1 MNGLSKASIWV
12 KNYRN
17 SPDYIADQV
26 KQDFAVSIEKSVTEK
41 GLNRT
46 DLAQL
51 LGTSKSYVTK
61 VLRGDTNLTIESMA
75 KITHALNLKIK
86 LDIYEEKPHLTLA
99 SDVIK
104 VGFGKEKPMD
114 NENDRQER
122 AFRAFSSNNRVAC

>member
-1 MNGLSKASIWV
+1 MNGLSKASNWV
-12 KNYRN
+12 KNYRK

-26 KQDFAVSIEKSVTEK
+26 KQDFAVSIEKSVIEK
-41 GLNRT
+41 NLNRT

-51 LGTSKSYVTK
+51 LGTSKSYITK

-75 KITHALNLKIK
+75 KIAHALDLKIK

-104 VGFGKEKPMD
+104 VGFGKEKPKD
-114 NENDRQER
+114 KDGDSQEK
-122 AFRAFSSNNRVAC
+122 AFRAFSDNNRVAC